1 MNTVKFLLLTLLF
14 SAIMTPSGDVYA
26 LEQFNISNWF
36 TNLHPTVATFSVS
49 EDGSAVGT
57 TTNDIPFK
65 LSNIP
70 NEIGLR
76 IQKFEIQDHFHFLIA
91 GNVIYTLPEISAN
104 LANLYNKN

>member
-1 MNTVKFLLLTLLF
+1 MNATKFLILTLIFLSSAGNIYAAEPF
-14 SAIMTPSGDVYA
+14 S
-26 LEQFNISNWF
+26 ISNWF
-36 TNLHPTVATFSVS
+36 SNLHPTVDSFTVS

-104 LANLYNKN
+104 LANLYNQN